1 MKHLKRINENTDHS
15 EEIKDLFYPIMDMGC
30 DNLRVGTSH
39 NLLNRFRKTPG
50 FRSCTP
56 IAIYEITW
64 DFAIDFGITK
74 YSDLDHYKKKMSI
87 FNDICV
93 ETYDV
98 IERLVSMGFELEYYN
113 IDHNRLNKVRFN
125 LDISI

>member
-39 NLLNRFRKTPG
+39 NLGT
-50 FRSCTP
+50 
-56 IAIYEITW
+56 YEITW